1 MASSHFTVLLNESI
15 DWLSVRSGGLY
26 IDATLGAG
34 GHSEEILKRGGKL
47 LAFELDEGMMRRS
60 YERLEKFCPTL
71 VRSNFT
77 HIKKVSIESGFS
89 QVDGILFDLGI
100 SMLHYTDL
108 GRGFSFKKAEER
120 LDMRL
125 DDKVGVDA
133 AFVVNQFPQEVLKNI
148 FESVLASREA
158 AKAAKKIVSVRVVSQ
173 FEKVSDLARLFPEN
187 AAEIFLAIRMAV
199 NDELGAIQK
208 GLSGGFELLKVGGR
222 LAVISFHSTEHKLV
236 TKIFEDLEKNG
247 TAVVLTKKPVFP
259 SSEEIETNPAS
270 RSAQLRV
277 IEKI

>member
-15 DWLSVRSGGLY
+15 DFLQVFSGGLY

-47 LAFELDEGMMRRS
+47 LAFELDEAMMKRS

-89 QVDGILFDLGI
+89 EVDGVLFDLGI

-108 GRGFSFKKAEER
+108 GRGFSFKKGDEK

-125 DDKVGVDA
+125 DPKIGVDA
-133 AFVVNQFPQEVLKNI
+133 AFVLNQFPQEVLKSI
-148 FESVLASREA
+148 FEAVLVSKEA
-158 AKAAKKIVSVRVVSQ
+158 QKAARKIVSVRQVNA
-173 FEKVSDLARLFPEN
+173 FEKVTDLSRLFPDN
-187 AAEIFLAIRMAV
+187 SAEIFLAIRMAV
-199 NDELGAIQK
+199 NDELGAIES
-208 GLSGGFELLKVGGR
+208 GLRDGFELLKPNGR
-222 LAVISFHSTEHKLV
+222 MAVISFHSTEHKLV
-236 TKIFEDLEKNG
+236 TRIFEDLAKKEG
-247 TAVVLTKKPVFP
+247 AVILTHKPVYP
-259 SSEEIETNPAS
+259 SPEEIQANPAS

-277 IEKI
+277 IERK